1 MICTIK
7 RPRWLLN
14 IISDQIVSFF
24 AALAST
30 QKNVLKLNQMDFIFF
45 IFDLIVWM
53 YGMPEGDC
61 LCLKEISI
69 RSERGRKGERE
80 RWAYNQHVLV
90 CLWVWRHSKKAP
102 RNFSFADGLKKVEW
116 EKVIATFP
124 KLKRFFKGGPTPA
137 SFSFIFLFSYWKLF

>member
-1 MICTIK
+1 
-7 RPRWLLN
+7 
-14 IISDQIVSFF
+14 
-24 AALAST
+24 
-30 QKNVLKLNQMDFIFF
+30 
-45 IFDLIVWM
+45 M

-102 RNFSFADGLKKVEW
+102 RNFSFAEKSRMRAGLCDLSRIDKR
-116 EKVIATFP
+116 
-124 KLKRFFKGGPTPA
+124 LKNYNVKA
-137 SFSFIFLFSYWKLF
+137 KFILESN